1 MTGPY
6 PRGDS
11 RQKLLL
17 VSSLPP
23 RRTSSGSRLSP
34 STATPGPLPSVGSRL
49 VQGQLTSFCCKNI
62 IYAVRMLWMKQPP
75 GPRGQGGSLSGN
87 LPIGYHQGS
96 PPLVWPFF
104 AGSSLAWS
112 PYRWTVEVGVYPMAG
127 LSLPICM
134 LLEPGPWLPIVYT
147 SLPRRACLRA
157 MPTTWPLWAGTSI
170 SSLTRPWL
178 VLTGIWLLTRSLLQ
192 GC

>member
-6 PRGDS
+6 PR
-11 RQKLLL
+11 L
-17 VSSLPP
+17 VSQPKPPLTSSLLRS
-23 RRTSSGSRLSP
+23 RRSSGSRLSP

-75 GPRGQGGSLSGN
+75 GPRGQGGSPSGN
-87 LPIGYHQGS
+87 LHTGYHQES
-96 PPLVWPFF
+96 LPLVWPFS
-104 AGSSLAWS
+104 AGNSLAWS

-134 LLEPGPWLPIVYT
+134 LPEPGPWLPRVCT
-147 SLPRRACLRA
+147 SMPRRACLKA
-157 MPTTWPLWAGTSI
+157 MPTSWLLWAGTSI
-170 SSLTRPWL
+170 SSPIKPWL
-178 VLTGIWLLTRSLLQ
+178 VLIGIWLLAQSLLQ
-192 GC
+192 GY